1 MLCSCVSVAL
11 RHGNAGRESYYH
23 GFFNSLAAS
32 PGSIITP
39 AVGSSLP
46 FILLSFLLPP
56 ELPTKSAGEPR
67 GRVWCFQ
74 TLCVPGGLPQERV
87 SVNPL
92 AGGEPHTQRG
102 KLPSQATQLSG
113 GRTGI
118 KCGFDQLAFVPSDAA
133 LRAGS
138 ESPSQHPGSSLTSQ
152 GGSGAPISPPFISR
166 L

>member
-1 MLCSCVSVAL
+1 MCSWLECEVLPSPPRWMKAGRLFQIAVGLHSFDHLPSPASSLVSSDGCSVPVSL
-11 RHGNAGRESYYH
+11 LFSIMGNAGRESYYH

-56 ELPTKSAGEPR
+56 ELPTKSAESPE

-74 TLCVPGGLPQERV
+74 TLCVPRWTPTQERV

-92 AGGEPHTQRG
+92 AGGSLHTQEIPIPG
-102 KLPSQATQLSG
+102 HP
-113 GRTGI
+113 
-118 KCGFDQLAFVPSDAA
+118 A
-133 LRAGS
+133 LWR
-138 ESPSQHPGSSLTSQ
+138 QD
-152 GGSGAPISPPFISR
+152 R
-166 L
+166 D